1 MIRQIASS
9 LVIDQILKLLFD
21 KQEKNFQYL
30 NNIKTTKYFTSF
42 IILST
47 V

>member
-1 MIRQIASS
+1 MTRQIASS

-30 NNIKTTKYFTSF
+30 NIKTTKYFTSF
-42 IILST
+42 ID
-47 V
+47 